1 MSLLDGIKNSAG
13 RRNLKRELKAAKRQ
27 VSVMNYGE
35 SSKIGILYLGDDEK
49 MHKLVRSYVKHLK
62 EEEGIR
68 KIMALSYFSGKILP
82 AYLQAKLSF
91 DFFTKKELNWH
102 QRPSGTVVNNFVNE
116 EYDILIDLSP
126 PESLPLRFILVQSKA
141 RFKVGMMSDENQPYY
156 DFLIDIGENQTPER
170 FIEQVNHY
178 LKILNNSHGK

>member
-1 MSLLDGIKNSAG
+1 MSMLDGIKNNAG
-13 RRNLKRELKAAKRQ
+13 RRNLKRELKADKRRA
-27 VSVMNYGE
+27 SVMNYSQ
-35 SSKIGILYLGDDEK
+35 SSKVGILYLADDEK
-49 MHKLVRSYVKHLK
+49 MHNVVRKFVKHLK

-68 KIMALSYFSGKILP
+68 KIMALSYFSGKIVP

-102 QRPSGTVVNNFVNE
+102 QRPSGTVVNNFVDE
-116 EYDILIDLSP
+116 DYDILIDLSP
-126 PESLPLRFILVQSKA
+126 SDSLPLRFALVLSKA
-141 RFKVGMMSDENQPYY
+141 RFKVGKMSDENQAYY
-156 DFLIDIGENQTPER
+156 DFLIDTGENQTPEH